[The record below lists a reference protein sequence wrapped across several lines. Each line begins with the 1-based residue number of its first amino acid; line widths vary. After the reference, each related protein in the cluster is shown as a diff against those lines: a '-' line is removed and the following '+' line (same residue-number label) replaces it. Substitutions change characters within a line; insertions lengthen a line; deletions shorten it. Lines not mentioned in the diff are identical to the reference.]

1 MSLFIC
7 FLKEYFSHKK
17 GKAIDRHKVTPRK
30 TRSKKSLRFDIT
42 VIISLTNKVKLLCYK
57 NNKTNN

>member
-42 VIISLTNKVKLLCYK
+42 VIISLTNKVKLLYL
-57 NNKTNN
+57 